1 MTVAGRFPLFFR
13 LSRNRDGTAVV
24 YLADLLVL
32 RCTERR
38 APGTDGG
45 RVISL
50 VLQPVIGVM
59 ALSRRYKVMAS
70 ARAVIWPVRR
80 RLVA

>member
-1 MTVAGRFPLFFR
+1 MGSLRKSNESGENDA
-13 LSRNRDGTAVV
+13 SSAEHMGTRVRHR
-24 YLADLLVL
+24 

-80 RLVA
+80 RLG